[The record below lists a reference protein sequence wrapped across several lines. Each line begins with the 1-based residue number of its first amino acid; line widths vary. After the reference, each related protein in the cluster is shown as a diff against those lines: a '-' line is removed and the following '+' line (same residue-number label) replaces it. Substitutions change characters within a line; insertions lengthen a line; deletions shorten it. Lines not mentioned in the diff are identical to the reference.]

1 MERPTKRAKLQIEVV
16 LRAEE
21 EDKEADAD
29 SRGRINIE
37 DVNVQM
43 LDEDSESD
51 ILANNNYIDE
61 EEEARQLDDTQV
73 SLTENV
79 EAEPENEEDAD
90 EDEEEYLPCDW
101 CKETLRS
108 AEDKELLMIFD
119 EDVCRR
125 CVMESD
131 LEQNQ
136 DGEWDYPE
144 GQFHDSEN
152 ASDDWFGSDITV
164 ISLSDTE
171 DEAEPEPEA

>member
-1 MERPTKRAKLQIEVV
+1 MF
-16 LRAEE
+16 
-21 EDKEADAD
+21 
-29 SRGRINIE
+29 
-37 DVNVQM
+37 
-43 LDEDSESD
+43 DEDSDSD
-51 ILANNNYIDE
+51 TLANNNYIDE
-61 EEEARQLDDTQV
+61 EEETAQLDDTQV

-79 EAEPENEEDAD
+79 EPKNEEDAD
-90 EDEEEYLPCDW
+90 EDEEEYPPCDW
-101 CKETLRS
+101 CKGTGRS

-152 ASDDWFGSDITV
+152 ASDDGFGSDITV